1 MQELDEL
8 LIYVNDNFEK
18 LYFERNKLTKDKI
31 NIHNKNNQINK
42 EIYNLEN
49 LKKISSLIKQVTII
63 ISTIVSVYVSTTMI
77 LPSVDNIILTVL
89 SFPMVY
95 LSSNA
100 VLNHFVNEIMYHFT
114 SQTNNSLPV
123 NLELLERT
131 KNDNEI
137 KLREIEVSIDKV
149 DQLLTILSSVDKKIN
164 EYKDDQEVEVEF
176 YDIKEED
183 KIVTFNK
190 SLKLVKDI
198 KKNNKDK

>member
-1 MQELDEL
+1 MQELDNL
-8 LIYVNDNFEK
+8 LNYVNDMFEK
-18 LYFERNKLTKDKI
+18 SYFERNKLTKEKI
-31 NIHNKNNQINK
+31 TICDKNNQINK
-42 EIYNLEN
+42 EIYSLEN
-49 LKKISSLIKQVTII
+49 LKKISSILKQITII
-63 ISTIVSVYVSTTMI
+63 ISTIISVYVSTTMI

-123 NLELLERT
+123 NIELLERT

-137 KLREIEVSIDKV
+137 KLREIEISIDKV
-149 DQLLTILSSVDKKIN
+149 DQLLTVLSSVDKKIN
-164 EYKDDQEVEVEF
+164 EYKEDQEVEVEF
-176 YDIKEED
+176 YDINEED
-183 KIVTFNK
+183 KIVTFDK

>member
-1 MQELDEL
+1 MQELDNL
-8 LIYVNDNFEK
+8 LNYVNDMFEK
-18 LYFERNKLTKDKI
+18 SYFERNKLTKEKI
-31 NIHNKNNQINK
+31 TICDKNNQINK
-42 EIYNLEN
+42 EIYSLEN
-49 LKKISSLIKQVTII
+49 LKKISSILKQITII
-63 ISTIVSVYVSTTMI
+63 ISTIISVYVSTTMI
-77 LPSVDNIILTVL
+77 LPSIDNIILTVL

-123 NLELLERT
+123 NIELLERT

-137 KLREIEVSIDKV
+137 KLREIEISIDKV
-149 DQLLTILSSVDKKIN
+149 DQLLTVLSSVDKKIN
-164 EYKDDQEVEVEF
+164 EYKEDQEVEVEF
-176 YDIKEED
+176 YDINEED
-183 KIVTFNK
+183 KIVTFDK

>member
-49 LKKISSLIKQVTII
+49 LKKISSLIKQITII

-100 VLNHFVNEIMYHFT
+100 VLSHFVNEIMYHFT

-123 NLELLERT
+123 NIELLERT